1 MYYPK
6 SQIKTDLYTNG
17 GQYAL
22 STSNQDYKGYYY
34 EISNGEKYTGRNPQ
48 DGPNILLTEPLSI
61 NNPTISNTTTQT
73 PTQQIIYTVN
83 ESVSISLPNR
93 TIPQFNPTIP
103 TDSDKSLGVFS
114 RYFCKKTNE
123 LIYLEINKQTYDQ
136 LNNKNPNIAWDLYTP
151 QLVLWQIKGD
161 QEQTYLANKNNVSLL
176 EQKQKWYG
184 FSQYF
189 KEDFSKY
196 YVGE

>member
-17 GQYAL
+17 GQYTL

-136 LNNKNPNIAWDLYTP
+136 LNNKNPNIAWDLYIP

>member
-83 ESVSISLPNR
+83 ESVSTSLPNR

-151 QLVLWQIKGD
+151 QLVLWQIKGN

>member
-48 DGPNILLTEPLSI
+48 DGPNILLTEPLPI

>member
-136 LNNKNPNIAWDLYTP
+136 LNNKNPNIAWDLYIP